1 MPYVLNLKSGL
12 QCGVHQND
20 IFPLSKLH
28 GRLYDIKLWHFWD
41 LLPMTPCKYQNCDL
55 QQILFHNICTCNAIL
70 VKFPHVPQNKAD
82 SPKMKMEKKR

>member
-41 LLPMTPCKYQNCDL
+41 LLPMTPASTK
-55 QQILFHNICTCNAIL
+55 IVTCNKSYFITSAHAMP
-70 VKFPHVPQNKAD
+70 FW
-82 SPKMKMEKKR
+82 